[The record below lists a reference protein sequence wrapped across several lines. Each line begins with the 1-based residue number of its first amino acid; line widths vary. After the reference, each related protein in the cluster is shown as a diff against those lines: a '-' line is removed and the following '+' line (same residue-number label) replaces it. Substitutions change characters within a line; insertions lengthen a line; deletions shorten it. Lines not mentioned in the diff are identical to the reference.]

1 MRSRSLV
8 GPLSWF
14 AVLWFAAGTVAAQQ
28 AAPAQPAADPS
39 TTQPTSA
46 QTGAS
51 PPPGTAPPEP
61 TAQPS
66 SGDPATD
73 PQAQAATAAA
83 TPADASGA
91 TAAPAAPVAMPE
103 AVIVDWTATKPGDAK
118 AGEAKAA
125 VCGACHGLDGNAADA
140 MYPKIAGQHEW
151 YTARQLALY
160 KSGER
165 QNPIMQGFAAP
176 LSPQDMRDLGA
187 FFATKAVAPGV
198 ANDALVV
205 ADGDETWVAHGER
218 LYRSGNEA
226 SGTPS
231 CMACHG
237 PSGRGNPGAKY
248 PALAGQHTDYTKAKL
263 TEFRDG
269 AAWGRGANASPI
281 MAQVA
286 KTLSD
291 ADIEA
296 LSTYLEGLHPA
307 MPTSTAA
314 AAATTASQPTSPPA
328 H

>member
-1 MRSRSLV
+1 MRTRSLV
-8 GPLSWF
+8 GLL
-14 AVLWFAAGTVAAQQ
+14 VWFAATAALAQQ

-61 TAQPS
+61 TAQAS
-66 SGDPATD
+66 SGDPATST
-73 PQAQAATAAA
+73 QAQAQPPTATA
-83 TPADASGA
+83 GA
-91 TAAPAAPVAMPE
+91 PGNDGALAPSDPAAALPE
-103 AVIVDWTATKPGDAK
+103 AVVVDWSATKPGDAA

-125 VCGACHGLDGNAADA
+125 ACGACHGLDGNSTTA
-140 MYPKIAGQHEW
+140 MYPKLAGQHEW

-165 QNPIMQGFAAP
+165 ANPIMQGFAAP

-187 FFATKAVAPGV
+187 FFAAKAVVPGV
-198 ANDALVV
+198 ASDAPVV
-205 ADGDETWVAHGER
+205 AGEDETWAARGAR
-218 LYRSGNEA
+218 LYRSGSA
-226 SGTPS
+226 DHGTPA

-237 PSGRGNPGAKY
+237 PSGRGNPGSKF
-248 PALAGQHTDYTKAKL
+248 PALAGQHTDYTKMKL

-269 AAWGRGANASPI
+269 AIWGRGDNASPI
-281 MAQVA
+281 MAEVA

-296 LSTYLEGLHPA
+296 LSTYVEGLHPA
-307 MPTSTAA
+307 MPMSATAA
-314 AAATTASQPTSPPA
+314 AASAAPQPPA
-328 H
+328 ATPGH